1 MGEWM
6 LDSGWLVY
14 YLTHSISHQWILFT
28 FLTRDVYRWDRGSAI
43 SAHIFQLWEQ
53 LLKIQENL
61 LVHFSKVKTENGES
75 YMQLIQLTNGMWSH
89 KNSVNKLLK
98 SSKFGWFF
106 PSAQIIQIWMIWVNY
121 WNHPNLD
128 DLLKLLKPSKFGW
141 FLRFLKIIQIWMISP
156 IS

>member
-75 YMQLIQLTNGMWSH
+75 YMQLLLQLTNGMWSH
-89 KNSVNKLLK
+89 RNSVNKLLK

-106 PSAQIIQIWMIWVNY
+106 PSAQIIQNWMILRNWRNL
-121 WNHPNLD
+121 PNLD
-128 DLLKLLKPSKFGW
+128 VFNNFNKSSKFGW
-141 FLRFLKIIQIWMISP
+141 F
-156 IS
+156 